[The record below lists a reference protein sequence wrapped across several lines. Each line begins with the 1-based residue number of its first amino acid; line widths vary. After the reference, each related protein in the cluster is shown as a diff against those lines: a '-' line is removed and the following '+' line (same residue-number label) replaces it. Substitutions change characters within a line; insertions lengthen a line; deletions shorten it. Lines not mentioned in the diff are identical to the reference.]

1 MQVDEVIRKCSIRA
15 VRNYDITVDID
26 APPQRVWEVM
36 IDVERWHEWTPSIT
50 SIKRLDSGEL
60 REGSRVRIKQ
70 PKLAPTVMTV
80 SDLEPGRSFTWK
92 TRAPGLEVTANHSV
106 VPLGKGSQA
115 RLTLFFGGI
124 VGGLLG
130 RAMRNLNERYVGLEA
145 AGLKKRSESPPAT
158 ARLR

>member
-1 MQVDEVIRKCSIRA
+1 MQVDGPIRKCSIRG

-26 APPQRVWEVM
+26 APASRVWEVM

-50 SIKRLDSGEL
+50 SIKRLDSGEF

-80 SDLEPGRSFTWK
+80 TDLEPGRSFTWK
-92 TRAPGLEVTANHSV
+92 TRAPGLEVTASHSV
-106 VPLGKGSQA
+106 TPAGKGSQA
-115 RLTLFFGGI
+115 RLTLYFDGI
-124 VGGLLG
+124 VGGMLA
-130 RAMRNLNERYVGLEA
+130 RAMRSLNERYVAYEA
-145 AGLKKRSESPPAT
+145 AGLKKRSEQPPAT